1 MALSGFL
8 FLSFRIAQI
17 LTLIPIVGMLAW
29 FVHGFVVNNQLT
41 PTYILLLFITSVLAA
56 AWTLATLVTYLRA
69 RHSALFVALVDLAF
83 VGTLIAAVYELRAIT
98 DQNCSQ
104 FQTGSI
110 YLSLGPFGYY
120 GRQSGSDWSLHINK
134 TCAMLKA
141 CFALAIM
148 NIIFFFTTFVSY
160 PSIPVSVSRILMLLQ
175 LLALLVHRNHRD
187 RDIVVVKKEYH
198 STRHGQRRSSRGSND
213 RRNSPRRSHHS
224 SSRRYYV

>member
-1 MALSGFL
+1 MIPHETKQVITSRTYCVISQALNCSRADKLLFCELPLTFSKPVLRTIPVANMALSGFL
-8 FLSFRIAQI
+8 FLSFRIAQL

-98 DQNCSQ
+98 NQDCAHFSS
-104 FQTGSI
+104 GSI

-120 GRQSGSDWSLHINK
+120 GRQSGSQWALHINK

-141 CFALAIM
+141 CFALAII
-148 NIIFFFTTFVSY
+148 NIIFFFFTFVSCS
-160 PSIPVSVSRILMLLQ
+160 SIYSLL
-175 LLALLVHRNHRD
+175 
-187 RDIVVVKKEYH
+187 
-198 STRHGQRRSSRGSND
+198 SN
-213 RRNSPRRSHHS
+213 
-224 SSRRYYV
+224 Y

>member
-29 FVHGFVVNNQLT
+29 FVHGFVVKNQLT
-41 PTYILLLFITSVLAA
+41 PTFILLLFITSVLAA
-56 AWTLATLVTYLRA
+56 AWALATLVAYLRA

-98 DQNCSQ
+98 NQDCSN
-104 FQTGSI
+104 FSSGSI

-148 NIIFFFTTFVSY
+148 NIIFFFTTF
-160 PSIPVSVSRILMLLQ
+160 

-187 RDIVVVKKEYH
+187 RDTVVVKKEYH
-198 STRHGQRRSSRGSND
+198 STRHGQRRSSRGSVD

-224 SSRRYYV
+224 GSRRYYV

>member
-56 AWTLATLVTYLRA
+56 AWTLATVVTYLRA

-98 DQNCSQ
+98 NQDCSN
-104 FQTGSI
+104 FSTGSI

-148 NIIFFFTTFVSY
+148 NIIFFFITFVSCS
-160 PSIPVSVSRILMLLQ
+160 SIQ
-175 LLALLVHRNHRD
+175 F
-187 RDIVVVKKEYH
+187 YW
-198 STRHGQRRSSRGSND
+198 
-213 RRNSPRRSHHS
+213 
-224 SSRRYYV
+224 

>member
-98 DQNCSQ
+98 NQDCSN
-104 FQTGSI
+104 FSTGSI

-160 PSIPVSVSRILMLLQ
+160 LFMRISAGKSLMPLQ

-187 RDIVVVKKEYH
+187 RDTVVVKKEYH
-198 STRHGQRRSSRGSND
+198 STCLLYTSP
-213 RRNSPRRSHHS
+213 SPRD
-224 SSRRYYV
+224 